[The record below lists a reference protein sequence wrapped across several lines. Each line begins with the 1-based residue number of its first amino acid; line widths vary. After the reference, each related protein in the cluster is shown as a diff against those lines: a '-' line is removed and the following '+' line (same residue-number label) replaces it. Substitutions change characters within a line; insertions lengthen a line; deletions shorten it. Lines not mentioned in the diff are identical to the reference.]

1 MKIITQL
8 NLFEDQEFGDLEKI
22 LMVLDALPETD
33 LFKQLE
39 AKRKYGRRDYSVQS
53 YFIAYI
59 AKLIL
64 QLETDQQLL
73 RQLRMNSQLRQI
85 CGFET
90 HSVRLNSGVTKM
102 VNAPSKSAYSR
113 FVKDLEEVC
122 PDIDEWIQTGIAELY
137 ELLPDFGQVLALDG
151 KIIDSYAVPNGRK
164 KKKDRRADLEADF
177 TQKETHHKTGKVKV
191 TSYYGYRVHL
201 VVDATYELPI
211 LWKITP
217 ASKGEPTIAKELIKN
232 FSETTSQRAQYLTA
246 DRGYSGLPLQNL
258 LEDAEIIPIIE
269 NPHKWKEDEMR
280 QYLDTDL
287 MYNQSG
293 EVFWIDEKGQSIRL
307 IYKGYDKSCDSLRY
321 GFHPSQGDE
330 RIFRLKR
337 SVEPII
343 FNKVGRESKKFQKLY
358 KQRTAVERVNG
369 RLDRDFRL
377 ENHTIRGL
385 KKMSLAVSMC
395 FLVMIGFALSKLK
408 LGQGE
413 HLASWVV

>member
-151 KIIDSYAVPNGRK
+151 KIIDSYAVHNGRK
-164 KKKDRRADLEADF
+164 KKKRQASGFRGGF
-177 TQKETHHKTGKVKV
+177 YPKRN
-191 TSYYGYRVHL
+191 TS
-201 VVDATYELPI
+201 
-211 LWKITP
+211 
-217 ASKGEPTIAKELIKN
+217 
-232 FSETTSQRAQYLTA
+232 
-246 DRGYSGLPLQNL
+246 
-258 LEDAEIIPIIE
+258 
-269 NPHKWKEDEMR
+269 
-280 QYLDTDL
+280 
-287 MYNQSG
+287 
-293 EVFWIDEKGQSIRL
+293 
-307 IYKGYDKSCDSLRY
+307 
-321 GFHPSQGDE
+321 
-330 RIFRLKR
+330 
-337 SVEPII
+337 
-343 FNKVGRESKKFQKLY
+343 
-358 KQRTAVERVNG
+358 
-369 RLDRDFRL
+369 
-377 ENHTIRGL
+377 
-385 KKMSLAVSMC
+385 
-395 FLVMIGFALSKLK
+395 
-408 LGQGE
+408 
-413 HLASWVV
+413 